1 MNSPLYSNDGL
12 TIIWQDTTEAYQN
25 PINEGAGYID
35 KDSLAAESTRAGG
48 EFGKNRNADISED
61 SFNPADEDTSNATKL
76 EAAPDASDR
85 LDKELREAP
94 DHVKG
99 SVGHKY
105 AEGVDGQGEF
115 PGKISASGYSGGSTK
130 AKQELSGRTEDAKD
144 SSAGSRSKKN
154 LDEKDHSG
162 AYDHDKDGHQS
173 QNRTE
178 DSSDKPSQTD
188 NSIPQGET
196 APNYI
201 SPIISHGGKPKGKNL
216 TEGGFDDDPSNNAS
230 FTAEIGSQN
239 DPGRVSEN
247 FFQQQAESV
256 ASGGGPR
263 QGGLRGEGQYAVLED
278 EQGL

>member
-1 MNSPLYSNDGL
+1 M
-12 TIIWQDTTEAYQN
+12 
-25 PINEGAGYID
+25 
-35 KDSLAAESTRAGG
+35 
-48 EFGKNRNADISED
+48 
-61 SFNPADEDTSNATKL
+61 
-76 EAAPDASDR
+76 
-85 LDKELREAP
+85 
-94 DHVKG
+94 KG

-201 SPIISHGGKPKGKNL
+201 SPIIFHGGKPKGKNL

-239 DPGRVSEN
+239 DPGRASEN